1 MPYVNKPR
9 PYAKEYQQEKARGEH
24 ERRMERQR
32 ARRSL
37 DKTGKDAN
45 GNGKADKREG
55 KDVAHV
61 KALDKGGSNKD
72 GLRIESAAKNRSF
85 KRDSKGNL
93 VSEISKKERKKQ
105 YKPVLPFVKS
115 QCKVLEIPLDMSGY

>member
-9 PYAKEYQQEKARGEH
+9 PYKKEYEQEKARGEH

-32 ARRSL
+32 GRR
-37 DKTGKDAN
+37 AI
-45 GNGKADKREG
+45 DKRDTGTVTKVSPARKG

-61 KALDKGGSNKD
+61 KALDKGGLNKD

-85 KRDSKGNL
+85 KRDSEGNL
-93 VSEISKKERKKQ
+93 VSETSKRERKK
-105 YKPVLPFVKS
+105 
-115 QCKVLEIPLDMSGY
+115 